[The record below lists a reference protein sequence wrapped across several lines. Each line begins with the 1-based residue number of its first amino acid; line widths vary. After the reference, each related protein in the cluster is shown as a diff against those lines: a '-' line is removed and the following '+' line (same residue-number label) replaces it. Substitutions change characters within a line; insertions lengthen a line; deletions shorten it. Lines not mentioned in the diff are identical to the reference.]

1 MEFYDLPDE
10 KILEICENLD
20 DISLARFVQTSERNK
35 AICNQ
40 VIIER
45 NKLYNEYVDSL
56 ISDLQNNKFEKIKL
70 NTTDKNRE
78 FLLYYAEEG
87 LFFIVE
93 LLSSSSSFVLS
104 ELGYTSKS
112 MAVGANIE

>member
-1 MEFYDLPDE
+1 M
-10 KILEICENLD
+10 D

-78 FLLYYAEEG
+78 FLLYYPEES

-93 LLSSSSSFVLS
+93 LLSSSSFVLS

-112 MAVGANIE
+112 MAVGANIETIKRVLLDLLRHGYITI